1 MLKAQP
7 KDKIQIHYLTELLST
22 RRTVSSSNRH
32 IFGNQS
38 SSIASPTQFHR
49 RCHYIYPLSRL
60 PCNPH
65 TEFVSTSS
73 NPLKLFFFLF
83 RCIQREEVLKLTISF
98 KHFKHKSFTVAN
110 LPKKRGWYFSYSTD
124 AAPQFL
130 YKLTGYIVF
139 TLYCFKMAALLLSFT
154 SVIFLHVSSRV
165 RTLIGGHLK
174 NRL

>member
-38 SSIASPTQFHR
+38 SSFASPTQFHR

-60 PCNPH
+60 PYNPH
-65 TEFVSTSS
+65 TCKSETRYRIRIHIKQPFQTI
-73 NPLKLFFFLF
+73 FFLF

-110 LPKKRGWYFSYSTD
+110 LPEKRG
-124 AAPQFL
+124 
-130 YKLTGYIVF
+130 
-139 TLYCFKMAALLLSFT
+139 
-154 SVIFLHVSSRV
+154 
-165 RTLIGGHLK
+165 
-174 NRL
+174 